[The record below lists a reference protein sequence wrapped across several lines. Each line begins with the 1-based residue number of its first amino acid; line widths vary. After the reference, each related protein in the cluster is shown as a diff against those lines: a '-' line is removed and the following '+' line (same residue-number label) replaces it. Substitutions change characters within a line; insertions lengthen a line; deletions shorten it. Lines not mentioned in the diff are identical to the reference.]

1 MDSSSI
7 ENMERYKTKDVSRNF
22 LIWMNCLFLNDRE
35 LINHFSLLMS
45 NLKSKDLYGIY
56 IYILTIKLKP

>member
-7 ENMERYKTKDVSRNF
+7 ENMERYKTQDVSRNF
-22 LIWMNCLFLNDRE
+22 LLWMNCLFLNDRE

-56 IYILTIKLKP
+56 ILTIKLKP

>member
-7 ENMERYKTKDVSRNF
+7 ENMERYKTQDVSRNF

-56 IYILTIKLKP
+56 ILTIKLKP

>member
-7 ENMERYKTKDVSRNF
+7 ENMERYKAQDVSRNF

-56 IYILTIKLKP
+56 KLTIKLKP

>member
-7 ENMERYKTKDVSRNF
+7 ENMERYKTQDVSRNF

-56 IYILTIKLKP
+56 INN

>member
-7 ENMERYKTKDVSRNF
+7 ENMERYKTQDVPVSRNF

-56 IYILTIKLKP
+56 RY

>member
-7 ENMERYKTKDVSRNF
+7 ENMERYETQDVSRNF

-56 IYILTIKLKP
+56 IY

>member
-7 ENMERYKTKDVSRNF
+7 ENMERYKAKDVSRNF
-22 LIWMNCLFLNDRE
+22 LLWMNCLFLNDRE

-56 IYILTIKLKP
+56 ILTIKLKP

>member
-22 LIWMNCLFLNDRE
+22 LIWMNCLFLNDHE

-56 IYILTIKLKP
+56 ILTIKLKP

>member
-7 ENMERYKTKDVSRNF
+7 ENMERYETQDVSRNF

-56 IYILTIKLKP
+56 INN

>member
-1 MDSSSI
+1 
-7 ENMERYKTKDVSRNF
+7 MERYKAQDVSRNF
-22 LIWMNCLFLNDRE
+22 LIWMNCLFLNDHE

-56 IYILTIKLKP
+56 INN

>member
-1 MDSSSI
+1 
-7 ENMERYKTKDVSRNF
+7 MERYKAQDVSRNF

-56 IYILTIKLKP
+56 ILTIKLKP

>member
-7 ENMERYKTKDVSRNF
+7 ENMERYKAKDVSCNF

-56 IYILTIKLKP
+56 IYINN

>member
-7 ENMERYKTKDVSRNF
+7 ENMERYKAQDVSRNF

-56 IYILTIKLKP
+56 ILTIKLKP

>member
-7 ENMERYKTKDVSRNF
+7 ENMERYKAQDVNRNF

-56 IYILTIKLKP
+56 ILTIKLKP

>member
-7 ENMERYKTKDVSRNF
+7 ENMERYETQDVSRNF

-56 IYILTIKLKP
+56 ILTIKLKP

>member
-7 ENMERYKTKDVSRNF
+7 ENMECYMAQDVSRNF

-56 IYILTIKLKP
+56 KLTIKLKP

>member
-7 ENMERYKTKDVSRNF
+7 ENMERYKAKDVSRNF

-56 IYILTIKLKP
+56 ILTIKLKP